1 MPKKK
6 ITFDPDYQRAQQSV
20 GIWVLKEAAGREAI
34 RRVNMAESAKA
45 WIANHPE
52 DTEAEQILGL
62 YPHIA
67 GCAWPIISIEQF
79 LELPETMLDEL
90 SNAAMSLNAHWFVA
104 PDQEKKTDEPQTA
117 SSQNLPTL

>member
-1 MPKKK
+1 MRKKK
-6 ITFDPDYQRAQQSV
+6 VTFDPDYQRAQKSV

-45 WIANHPE
+45 WIVQHPE
-52 DTEAEQILGL
+52 DAEAEQILGL

-79 LELPETMLDEL
+79 LELPETLLDEL
-90 SNAAMSLNAHWFVA
+90 SNAAMSLNPHWFVA
-104 PDQEKKTDEPQTA
+104 PDQEKKTNEQPET
-117 SSQNLPTL
+117 SSQS

>member
-6 ITFDPDYQRAQQSV
+6 VTFDPDYQRAQKSV

-45 WIANHPE
+45 WCANHPE

-79 LELPETMLDEL
+79 LELPETLLDEL
-90 SNAAMSLNAHWFVA
+90 SNAAMKINPHWFVA
-104 PDQEKKTDEPQTA
+104 PDQEKKTDEPLMT
-117 SSQNLPTL
+117 SSPS

>member
-1 MPKKK
+1 MAKKK
-6 ITFDPDYQRAQQSV
+6 VTFDPDYQRAQLSV

-52 DTEAEQILGL
+52 DSEAEQILGL

-67 GCAWPIISIEQF
+67 GCAWPIILIEQF

-90 SNAAMSLNAHWFVA
+90 SQAAMKLNAHWFA
-104 PDQEKKTDEPQTA
+104 SPDQEKKTDEPQPT
-117 SSQNLPTL
+117 SSVNLPTS

>member
-34 RRVNMAESAKA
+34 RRVNMAESARA
-45 WIANHPE
+45 WMGAHPE
-52 DTEAEQILGL
+52 DAEAGQILGL

-67 GCAWPIISIEQF
+67 GCAWPIISIDQF
-79 LELPETMLDEL
+79 LELPETMLDQL
-90 SNAAMSLNAHWFVA
+90 SKAAMELNAHWFVD
-104 PDQEKKTDEPQTA
+104 PSQEKKTDEQPAT
-117 SSQNLPTL
+117 SSQNSPT

>member
-6 ITFDPDYQRAQQSV
+6 VTFDPDYQRAQLSV
-20 GIWVLKEAAGREAI
+20 GIWTLKEAAGREAI

-79 LELPETMLDEL
+79 LELPETLLDEL
-90 SNAAMSLNAHWFVA
+90 SNAAMSLNAHWFVD
-104 PDQEKKTDEPQTA
+104 PDKEKKTDEPQTV
-117 SSQNLPTL
+117 SSES

>member
-6 ITFDPDYQRAQQSV
+6 VTFDPDYQRAQLSV
-20 GIWVLKEAAGREAI
+20 GIWTLKEAAGREAI

-90 SNAAMSLNAHWFVA
+90 SNAAMEINPHWFVS
-104 PDQEKKTDEPQTA
+104 PDQEKKTDEPQTV

>member
-1 MPKKK
+1 MARKKV
-6 ITFDPDYQRAQQSV
+6 TFDPDYQRAQKLV

-45 WIANHPE
+45 WIADHPE
-52 DTEAEQILGL
+52 DSEAEQILGL

-79 LELPETMLDEL
+79 LELPETMLDAL
-90 SNAAMSLNAHWFVA
+90 SKAALELNAHWFA
-104 PDQEKKTDEPQTA
+104 SPDDEKKKDEPQLI
-117 SSQNLPTL
+117 SSENLPT

>member
-6 ITFDPDYQRAQQSV
+6 VTFDPDYQRAQLSV
-20 GIWVLKEAAGREAI
+20 GIWTLKEAAGREAI

-45 WIANHPE
+45 WISNHPE

-67 GCAWPIISIEQF
+67 GCAWPIISIDQF
-79 LELPETMLDEL
+79 LELPETVLDEL
-90 SNAAMSLNAHWFVA
+90 SNAAMKINPHWFVA
-104 PDQEKKTDEPQTA
+104 PDQEKKTDEPLMT
-117 SSQNLPTL
+117 SSQS

>member
-1 MPKKK
+1 MRKKK
-6 ITFDPDYQRAQQSV
+6 VTFDPDYQRAQKSV

-45 WIANHPE
+45 WIVQHPE
-52 DTEAEQILGL
+52 DAEAEQILGL

-79 LELPETMLDEL
+79 LELPETLLDEL
-90 SNAAMSLNAHWFVA
+90 SNAAMSLNPHWFVA
-104 PDQEKKTDEPQTA
+104 PDDEKKKEEPQIA